1 MEMALI
7 TSHKRPTA
15 LRGAAIPV
23 ACRRRCFKSS
33 PSPTCHPLPV
43 HLRGPLVASVASIL
57 KTLRPN
63 TPSLPPVTRYPLPHQ
78 CSLTKLPYCPPPSV
92 TSTLARSPRSLTFLP
107 PLLFSR
113 SPPQLPLSQSLPPCL
128 PSVPSLAASVNR
140 SLAPPHCCE
149 QLASATSLTRC
160 RSFGAHY
167 HHHPDEQQQQPLSP

>member
-1 MEMALI
+1 MALI

-63 TPSLPPVTRYPLPHQ
+63 TPSLPSVTRYPLPHQ
-78 CSLTKLPYCPPPSV
+78 CSLTKLPYCPPSP
-92 TSTLARSPRSLTFLP
+92 LGYFHPRSLPSLTYFPATSVILSLTTATP
-107 PLLFSR
+107 S
-113 SPPQLPLSQSLPPCL
+113 LSQSLA
-128 PSVPSLAASVNR
+128 PSLPALGALLGRVCQPFAS
-140 SLAPPHCCE
+140 
-149 QLASATSLTRC
+149 ASTLLRATSL
-160 RSFGAHY
+160 S
-167 HHHPDEQQQQPLSP
+167 D

>member
-15 LRGAAIPV
+15 LRSAAIPV

-78 CSLTKLPYCPPPSV
+78 CSLTKLPYCPP
-92 TSTLARSPRSLTFLP
+92 LGYFHPRSLPSLTYFP
-107 PLLFSR
+107 ATSVI
-113 SPPQLPLSQSLPPCL
+113 LSLATTTPSLSIAPSLPAYPRC
-128 PSVPSLAASVNR
+128 
-140 SLAPPHCCE
+140 PPWP
-149 QLASATSLTRC
+149 R
-160 RSFGAHY
+160 
-167 HHHPDEQQQQPLSP
+167 LSTVH

>member
-63 TPSLPPVTRYPLPHQ
+63 TPSLPSVTRYPLPHQ
-78 CSLTKLPYCPPPSV
+78 CSLTKLPYCPP
-92 TSTLARSPRSLTFLP
+92 SPPRLLP
-107 PLLFSR
+107 PSIAPLTHLLSCH
-113 SPPQLPLSQSLPPCL
+113 LCY
-128 PSVPSLAASVNR
+128 SLAHHCNSLSLSLNR
-140 SLAPPHCCE
+140 SLPACPRCPPWP
-149 QLASATSLTRC
+149 R
-160 RSFGAHY
+160 
-167 HHHPDEQQQQPLSP
+167 LSTVR

>member
-78 CSLTKLPYCPPPSV
+78 CSLTKLPYCPPSPPRLLPPSIAPL
-92 TSTLARSPRSLTFLP
+92 THLLFCHLCYSLAHHCNSHSLPIARSLPACPRCP
-107 PLLFSR
+107 PWPR
-113 SPPQLPLSQSLPPCL
+113 LST
-128 PSVPSLAASVNR
+128 VR
-140 SLAPPHCCE
+140 
-149 QLASATSLTRC
+149 
-160 RSFGAHY
+160 
-167 HHHPDEQQQQPLSP
+167 

>member
-1 MEMALI
+1 MALI

-63 TPSLPPVTRYPLPHQ
+63 TPSLPSVTRYPLPHQ
-78 CSLTKLPYCPPPSV
+78 CSLTKLPYCPPP
-92 TSTLARSPRSLTFLP
+92 LGYFHPRSLPSLTYFP
-107 PLLFSR
+107 ATSVI
-113 SPPQLPLSQSLPPCL
+113 LSLTTATPSLSIAPSLP
-128 PSVPSLAASVNR
+128 ARASALLGRVCQ
-140 SLAPPHCCE
+140 PF
-149 QLASATSLTRC
+149 ASASTLLRATSL
-160 RSFGAHY
+160 S
-167 HHHPDEQQQQPLSP
+167 D

>member
-78 CSLTKLPYCPPPSV
+78 CSLTKLPYCPPSPPRLLPPSIAPL
-92 TSTLARSPRSLTFLP
+92 THLLSCHLCYSLAHHRNSLSLPIARSLPACPRCP
-107 PLLFSR
+107 PWPR
-113 SPPQLPLSQSLPPCL
+113 LST
-128 PSVPSLAASVNR
+128 VR
-140 SLAPPHCCE
+140 
-149 QLASATSLTRC
+149 
-160 RSFGAHY
+160 
-167 HHHPDEQQQQPLSP
+167 

>member
-113 SPPQLPLSQSLPPCL
+113 SLLLRPPSQSLPPCL
-128 PSVPSLAASVNR
+128 PTLGALLGRVCQPFAS
-140 SLAPPHCCE
+140 
-149 QLASATSLTRC
+149 ASTLLRATSL
-160 RSFGAHY
+160 S
-167 HHHPDEQQQQPLSP
+167 D